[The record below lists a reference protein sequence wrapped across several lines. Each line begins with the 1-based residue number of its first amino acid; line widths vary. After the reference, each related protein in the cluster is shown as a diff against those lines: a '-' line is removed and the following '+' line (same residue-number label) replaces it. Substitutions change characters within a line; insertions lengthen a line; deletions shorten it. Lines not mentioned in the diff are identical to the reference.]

1 MARSQVSA
9 KRLMINKA
17 NSTIVIVVAVAA
29 FLTAF
34 SLVASRALLGK
45 RSYQNR
51 VIAAQEKAR
60 DQLQKNIKEVESLN
74 TSYIAFVGQ
83 DPNIIGGSRTGTGDR
98 DGDNAKIVL
107 DALPS
112 KYDFPALT
120 SSIEKIMSGK
130 IQTITG
136 VDDEANQNTDD
147 AQPSTSSGV
156 SQTQKKDTPGSAAA
170 VDMPFEM
177 SVKGSYV
184 SMQDVLNTLQQSIR
198 PININTLT
206 YTAGDSGNVQ
216 LTITAKS
223 FYQPEKVLKITTEE
237 VK

>member
-1 MARSQVSA
+1 MARAQVST
-9 KRLMINKA
+9 KRLMISKA
-17 NSTIVIVVAVAA
+17 NSTIVVVVAVAA

-45 RSYQNR
+45 RAYQNR

-60 DQLQKNIKEVESLN
+60 DQLQKNLKEVESLN

-83 DPNIIGGSRTGTGDR
+83 DPNIIGGSRTGAGDR

-136 VDDEANQNTDD
+136 VDDEANQNSDG
-147 AQPSTSSGV
+147 SSQASSNNGV
-156 SQTQKKDTPGSAAA
+156 SQTAQKESHGSGA

-177 SVKGSYV
+177 SVKGSYA
-184 SMQDVLNTLQQSIR
+184 SMQDVLNILQQSIR
-198 PININTLT
+198 PIHINTLT
-206 YTAGDSGNVQ
+206 YTAGDAGNVQ
-216 LTITAKS
+216 LTVTAKS